1 VNVEIAIDVA
11 GPSPADSLVELAAA
25 ELGAAEVADA
35 NVLLLKRMLLDA
47 VVERTVSVW
56 IVKMMS
62 DSFVVVDA
70 AA

>member
-1 VNVEIAIDVA
+1 VEIAIDVA
-11 GPSPADSLVELAAA
+11 GPSPADSPVELATA
-25 ELGAAEVADA
+25 ELGAAEVEDA